1 MSICWYYCIQNDRQI
16 VPSAT
21 SIAHSACEFVKFPL
35 VRKIRNWSGF
45 CFVSFLF
52 CSEYIYE
59 QNAIEK
65 KADERNTYSTNRRS
79 SNQITAARRLAQIRK
94 DRANISLRS
103 GIEKDTQLEAQMNSF
118 TSELTANEARK
129 NRIWGATTGERNG
142 DRLHRLKI
150 GIHDI
155 AWWDYRID
163 TEHFISFSFSHS

>member
-1 MSICWYYCIQNDRQI
+1 MVFASF
-16 VPSAT
+16 
-21 SIAHSACEFVKFPL
+21 HSSFV
-35 VRKIRNWSGF
+35 RN
-45 CFVSFLF
+45 
-52 CSEYIYE
+52 IYE

-155 AWWDYRID
+155 A
-163 TEHFISFSFSHS
+163 